1 MNDKSKPQNKV
12 GGVLHTYTK
21 YDPVK
26 FPSPT
31 QPQPDIVSPLM
42 DQMMSWG
49 SARQLTEEELAN
61 AIRLDPEQ
69 FKNLGPSLDMIKAI
83 LEDRKRK
90 ILETYETK
98 TVQFTAK
105 KVFRKKAKGLSLI
118 HI

>member
-1 MNDKSKPQNKV
+1 MNDKSKPQKKV

-31 QPQPDIVSPLM
+31 QPPPDIISPLM

-69 FKNLGPSLDMIKAI
+69 FKNLGPSLDMIKAL
-83 LEDRKRK
+83 LEDSKRK
-90 ILETYETK
+90 IL
-98 TVQFTAK
+98 
-105 KVFRKKAKGLSLI
+105 
-118 HI
+118 